1 MGAMSDL
8 DLCNSDLEWPF
19 LPCSSSASIF
29 SHDLGEQLLPT
40 STLFR
45 GAIAVDL
52 LFPFGTCDLPIHSVS
67 VLLTLLS
74 LFSMSHFGSLN
85 ITA

>member
-1 MGAMSDL
+1 MAAMSDL

-52 LFPFGTCDLPIHSVS
+52 LFPFGTYDLPCCLAVMICPY
-67 VLLTLLS
+67 
-74 LFSMSHFGSLN
+74 
-85 ITA
+85 TACQFC

>member
-8 DLCNSDLEWPF
+8 DLHNPDLEWPF
-19 LPCSSSASIF
+19 LPCIPSASIL
-29 SHDLGEQLLPT
+29 SHDLGEQLLPS

-45 GAIAVDL
+45 GAITVDL
-52 LFPFGTCDLPIHSVS
+52 WFPFGTCDLPTHN
-67 VLLTLLS
+67 LQTLFS
-74 LFSMSHFGSLN
+74 LFSTSLLGSLN